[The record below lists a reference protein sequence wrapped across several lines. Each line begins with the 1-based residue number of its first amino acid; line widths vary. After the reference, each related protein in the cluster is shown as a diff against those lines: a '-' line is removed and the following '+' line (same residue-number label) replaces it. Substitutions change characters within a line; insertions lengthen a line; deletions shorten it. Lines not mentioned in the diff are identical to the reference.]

1 MSELTT
7 VARPYAKAAFDFAVE
22 ANAIDSSSI
31 TKWLEMLTFAAEVSK
46 DDTIKGFLSGG
57 ASAEQAQDL
66 FLKVCDVQLDSNGQ
80 NFVKVLAEN
89 GRLLVLPHV
98 VDQFSELKAEYE
110 KTAIVDVTSA
120 VELTADK
127 LTTLSAALEKR
138 LARKVKLNCNVDASI
153 MSGPSIIAYGISIE
167 LFVSSAGTRVAFAQT
182 YIVAQTYRWTFQK
195 TK

>member
-66 FLKVCDVQLDSNGQ
+66 FLK
-80 NFVKVLAEN
+80 FVMFNLIATAKT
-89 GRLLVLPHV
+89 LLK
-98 VDQFSELKAEYE
+98 F
-110 KTAIVDVTSA
+110 
-120 VELTADK
+120 
-127 LTTLSAALEKR
+127 
-138 LARKVKLNCNVDASI
+138 
-153 MSGPSIIAYGISIE
+153 
-167 LFVSSAGTRVAFAQT
+167 
-182 YIVAQTYRWTFQK
+182 
-195 TK
+195 